1 MRTYYIFN
9 VNKYFSYMYK
19 RTPFKMYKI
28 FEEIYNTRNYDTN
41 MTYHSLLDVADP
53 FNKIMLSEYIYYE
66 YKYKYGYKRCGN
78 VHTLNSGEKTLLR
91 INNYNIKLK
100 TENNYSVFFKY
111 LNRYNNNLFV
121 CDFENKD
128 YFWLSILE
136 NGSLQK
142 NKAVVK

>member
-1 MRTYYIFN
+1 
-9 VNKYFSYMYK
+9 MYK
-19 RTPFKMYKI
+19 KTPFKMYKI
-28 FEEIYNTRNYDTN
+28 FEDIYNTRDYDAN
-41 MTYHSLLDVADP
+41 RTYLALYDVVNP

-66 YKYKYGYKRCGN
+66 YKYKCGYKRSDN
-78 VHTLNSGEKTLLR
+78 VHTLDSGEKTLLR

-100 TENNYSVFFKY
+100 TENNYSIFFKY
-111 LNRYNNNLFV
+111 LNRYNSNLFV

-142 NKAVVK
+142 DKAVVK

>member
-1 MRTYYIFN
+1 MEG
-9 VNKYFSYMYK
+9 NKEYK
-19 RTPFKMYKI
+19 RIKKKI
-28 FEEIYNTRNYDTN
+28 VQLF
-41 MTYHSLLDVADP
+41 
-53 FNKIMLSEYIYYE
+53 
-66 YKYKYGYKRCGN
+66 
-78 VHTLNSGEKTLLR
+78 LNQ

-142 NKAVVK
+142 DKAVVK

>member
-19 RTPFKMYKI
+19 KTPFKMYKI
-28 FEEIYNTRNYDTN
+28 FEDIYNTRDYDAN
-41 MTYHSLLDVADP
+41 RTYHALKDVVDP

-66 YKYKYGYKRCGN
+66 YKYKYGYKRSDN
-78 VHTLNSGEKTLLR
+78 VHTLDSSEKTLLR

-100 TENNYSVFFKY
+100 TENNYSTFFKY

-136 NGSLQK
+136 EGSLQK
-142 NKAVVK
+142 DKAVVK

>member
-9 VNKYFSYMYK
+9 VNRYFSYMYK
-19 RTPFKMYKI
+19 KTPFKMYKI
-28 FEEIYNTRNYDTN
+28 FEEIYNTRDYDTLR
-41 MTYHSLLDVADP
+41 TYHALEDVADP

-66 YKYKYGYKRCGN
+66 YKNRYGYKRCGN
-78 VHTLNSGEKTLLR
+78 VHTLNGSEKSLLR

-111 LNRYNNNLFV
+111 LNRYNGNLFV

-142 NKAVVK
+142 EKEVVK

>member
-1 MRTYYIFN
+1 
-9 VNKYFSYMYK
+9 MYK

-142 NKAVVK
+142 DKAVVKYFSGGKRYA

>member
-1 MRTYYIFN
+1 
-9 VNKYFSYMYK
+9 
-19 RTPFKMYKI
+19 
-28 FEEIYNTRNYDTN
+28 
-41 MTYHSLLDVADP
+41 
-53 FNKIMLSEYIYYE
+53 MLSEYIYYE

-142 NKAVVK
+142 DKAVVK